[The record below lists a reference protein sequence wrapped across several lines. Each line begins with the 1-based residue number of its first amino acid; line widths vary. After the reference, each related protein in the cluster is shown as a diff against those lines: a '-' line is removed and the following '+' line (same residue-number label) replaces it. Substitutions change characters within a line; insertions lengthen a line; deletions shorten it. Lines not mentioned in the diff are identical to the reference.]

1 MTTPKDQLGP
11 LADLIGTWT
20 SPQDNPTG
28 LNVISVPSAGSAPND
43 EGAFTLL
50 ARPYRETL
58 TFEVAAPPARN
69 RGGDVDQF
77 VGAVAYKQEI
87 WATDQD
93 KEQLHAENGMFLY
106 LKNKNTVSASATNDE
121 GIVSPAPFSIAR
133 SATIPHGVSA
143 LLLGDT
149 SEFDGAPHLQV
160 PKDADN
166 LPPVDPLAPVIPDI
180 DTRPKD
186 IGLGAEN
193 GYTETYFLAQPDVLG
208 GPKLSTAQFPNRLL
222 TDTIRIRKQK
232 IVHTTSFSLD
242 SNNQGHVSNIPFISE
257 RANTPRFRCD
267 MWLETVDNGDGTT
280 MQQLQYSQNIDMIFH
295 KKFGGLGNILWPH
308 VTVNTLTKQCD

>member
-1 MTTPKDQLGP
+1 MTTTLKDDLGP
-11 LADLIGTWT
+11 LAGLIGTWT
-20 SPQDNPTG
+20 SPQVNPTG
-28 LNVISVPSAGSAPND
+28 LNVIAVPAAGSTPNGPGSF
-43 EGAFTLL
+43 ELL

-87 WATDQD
+87 FATDQD

-106 LKNKNTVSASATNDE
+106 LPNKKTVASNSSAPSDKDIA
-121 GIVSPAPFSIAR
+121 SPPPFSIAR

-149 SEFDGAPHLQV
+149 SEFDGSPYLEGTEGDQ
-160 PKDADN
+160 
-166 LPPVDPLAPVIPDI
+166 LAPVIPNT
-180 DTRPKD
+180 DTQPKD
-186 IGLGAEN
+186 IGVSKLR
-193 GYTETYFLAQPDVLG
+193 GYTEVYFLAQPG
-208 GPKLSTAQFPNRLL
+208 GAQRGTAQFPNKILA
-222 TDTIRIRKQK
+222 DAISEQK

-242 SNNQGHVSNIPFISE
+242 SNNQGNVSSIPFVTQ
-257 RANTPRFRCD
+257 RATTPRFRCD

-280 MQQLQYSQNIDMIFH
+280 TQQLQYSQNIDIIFQ
-295 KKFGGLGNILWPH
+295 KKFDGLGNIMWPH
-308 VTVNTLTKQCD
+308 VTVNTLTK